1 MNKKIIN
8 ALNWVGAIG
17 AVITAVAYIIFIIV
31 LIVGIEAKMEQDQLL
46 LVSVVGAVAG
56 LAITWMLRGQG
67 VVLASNEEESK
78 IVMDEYYHMINKD
91 KPTKNLH
98 TIKWHVMISSIKD
111 ILIKG
116 ITIGATTYY
125 SVVIFME
132 GNGDFSLIGLAIV
145 NVLMF
150 LSFGILALSKAY
162 KHYLDEHLSAIRE
175 ITKRLKESH
184 GIVDADKT
192 DQVGSIPLEGVI
204 NEQVQQH

>member
-78 IVMDEYYHMINKD
+78 EVMDEYYHMINKD
-91 KPTKNLH
+91 KPTKNLQ
-98 TIKWHVMISSIKD
+98 TIKWHVMISSVKD
-111 ILIKG
+111 ILIKA

-162 KHYLDEHLSAIRE
+162 KYYLDEHLSAIRE
-175 ITKRLKESH
+175 ITKRLRESH

-192 DQVGSIPLEGVI
+192 DQVGSIPLEGVN

>member
-8 ALNWVGAIG
+8 ILNWVGAIG

-46 LVSVVGAVAG
+46 LVSAVGAVSG
-56 LAITWMLRGQG
+56 LAITFMLRGQG
-67 VVLASNEEESK
+67 VVLAANEEESK
-78 IVMDEYYHMINKD
+78 IIMDEYYRVLNKNR
-91 KPTKNLH
+91 PTKKLH
-98 TIKWHVMISSIKD
+98 TIKWHIMISSIKD
-111 ILIKG
+111 VLIKG
-116 ITIGATTYY
+116 VTLAATTYY

-162 KHYLDEHLSAIRE
+162 KHYLNEHLSAVQE
-175 ITKRLKESH
+175 ITKRLKESN
-184 GIVDADKT
+184 GIVDAEQT